1 MRGIIFYKWKGDEK
15 MFEFDPKVKS
25 AIEEG
30 KPVLALESTVLV
42 QGLPYPYNMQL
53 FDEIEKI
60 LEEEGTVGATIGI
73 INGVVKVGMSRTEVE
88 KIIEEGA
95 LKIGTR
101 EIPYAIAMKK
111 NAATTVSATMRL
123 AHLAGISVFST
134 GGIGGVHV
142 GDWDVSQD
150 ITELSQTPI
159 IVVSAGCK
167 SILDVKKTIE
177 FLETFQ
183 ITLLGYKTDRFPIFF
198 EGLSDYKIEHV
209 VDSPEQIAQ
218 IFKVKENLGIFSGIL
233 VANPIPEQY
242 VLSLEEVEEATQK
255 ALGEAQEK
263 GISAKEVTPF
273 LLSRIAELTNYKTV
287 HSNLELLKNNV
298 RLGCQITK
306 SV

>member
-1 MRGIIFYKWKGDEK
+1 

-25 AIEEG
+25 AIEKG
-30 KPVLALESTVLV
+30 KPVLALETTVLV
-42 QGLPYPYNMQL
+42 QGLPYPYNTQL

-60 LEEEGTVGATIGI
+60 LEEEGVVGATIGI
-73 INGVVKVGMSRTEVE
+73 INGVVKIGMTRAEVE
-88 KIIEEGA
+88 KIIEDGA

-123 AHLAGISVFST
+123 AHIAGISVFST

-150 ITELSQTPI
+150 IIELSQTPV

-183 ITLLGYKTDRFPIFF
+183 VTLLGYKTDRFPIFF
-198 EGLSDYKIEHV
+198 EGLSEYKIEHV

-233 VANPIPEQY
+233 VANPIPEKY
-242 VLSLEEVEEATQK
+242 VLRLEEVEDATQK
-255 ALGEAQEK
+255 ALQEAQEK
-263 GISAKEVTPF
+263 GITGKEVTPF

-298 RLGCQITK
+298 RLGCQIAK

>member
-1 MRGIIFYKWKGDEK
+1 
-15 MFEFDPKVKS
+15 MFEFDSKVKS

-30 KPVLALESTVLV
+30 KPVLALETTVLV

-60 LEEEGTVGATIGI
+60 LEEERVVGATIGI
-73 INGVVKVGMSRTEVE
+73 INGVVKVGMSRSEVE

-150 ITELSQTPI
+150 ITELSQTPV

-183 ITLLGYKTDRFPIFF
+183 VALLGYKTDKFPMFF

-255 ALGEAQEK
+255 ALSEAQGK

-273 LLSRIAELTNYKTV
+273 LLSKIAELTNYKTV

-298 RLGCQITK
+298 RLGCQIAK